1 MGNTPYA
8 VHVTRM
14 ADRDI
19 AETTNYLLSRL
30 EFQAAKDFIDAIER
44 AVESLEQYPFRMHT
58 PHELQEYP
66 DTSIREMPVFSH
78 RLIYRVLDRDVFV
91 LFVPH
96 GKRSIEDEL
105 IASARWSPNKA
116 NPGSARRVPVPIAA
130 AWRTKWLHQAI
141 AWEAVQFPDGGL
153 LLTRRCVLGLA

>member
-19 AETTNYLLSRL
+19 AETTNYLLSRF

-44 AVESLEQYPFRMHT
+44 AVESLEQYPFRTHT

-66 DTSIREMPVFSH
+66 DTSIREMPVFGH
-78 RLIYRVLDRDVFV
+78 RVLERDVFV

-105 IASARWSPNKA
+105 IKRALRFGPLESEQGDPR
-116 NPGSARRVPVPIAA
+116 
-130 AWRTKWLHQAI
+130 
-141 AWEAVQFPDGGL
+141 
-153 LLTRRCVLGLA
+153 

>member
-1 MGNTPYA
+1 MSKSPYS

-19 AETTNYLLSRL
+19 ANTTNYLLSRF

-44 AVESLEQYPFRMHT
+44 AVESLEKYPFRT
-58 PHELQEYP
+58 PVPHELQEYP
-66 DTSIREMPVFSH
+66 DTSIREMPVFGH
-78 RLIYRVLDRDVFV
+78 RLIYRVLDQNVFV

-105 IASARWSPNKA
+105 VKRALRFGPLESEQGEP
-116 NPGSARRVPVPIAA
+116 
-130 AWRTKWLHQAI
+130 
-141 AWEAVQFPDGGL
+141 E
-153 LLTRRCVLGLA
+153 

>member
-1 MGNTPYA
+1 MGKTPYA

-19 AETTNYLLSRL
+19 AETTNYLLSRF

-44 AVESLEQYPFRMHT
+44 AVESLEKYPFRTHT

-66 DTSIREMPVFSH
+66 DTSIREMPVFGH

-105 IASARWSPNKA
+105 IKRALRFGPLEFEQGE
-116 NPGSARRVPVPIAA
+116 P
-130 AWRTKWLHQAI
+130 
-141 AWEAVQFPDGGL
+141 E
-153 LLTRRCVLGLA
+153 